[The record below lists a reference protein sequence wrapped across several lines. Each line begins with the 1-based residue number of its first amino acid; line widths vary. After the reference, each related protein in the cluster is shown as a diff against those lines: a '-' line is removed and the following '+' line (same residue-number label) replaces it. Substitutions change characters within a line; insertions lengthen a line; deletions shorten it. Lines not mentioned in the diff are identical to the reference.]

1 VKADDDL
8 PDLDAAA
15 RLALAQEPQRL
26 KAGEVGRRPD
36 VTVHQLRI
44 FWAVAH
50 SETLTKAAKQL
61 GLAQPSLSQ
70 QLSKLEGTL
79 GSKLF
84 HRRSNEMALTEAGK
98 FLLPRAETVLRN
110 MQELEEG
117 LQAFSG
123 GYRATVRIA
132 GITSVLRVLLP
143 AAVTQ
148 TQHAY
153 PDVDFDIQEAA
164 PNDILELLYGRRV
177 NIGLLAANS
186 IAEAGVGF
194 LQVPLVDD
202 PYVLVV
208 PDSIDLTSIRN
219 PRLELPP
226 AALAVL
232 GRSIQFNFGTQHTR
246 RVEDWY
252 AEMLPNNRIVAQC
265 RSFEVAI
272 GLVRAGTGV
281 CLAPALS
288 TLMGGGPPIGVRLYK
303 VAVPPR
309 RLVALV
315 PSQYRR
321 QPPFSNLLDTLQ
333 SACQGFENPAMLPT
347 PPFLDRPSLASA
359 TATPAS
365 SGAAAR
371 PGAKARSN
379 AGRG

>member
-1 VKADDDL
+1 MKADDDA
-8 PDLDAAA
+8 PDFDVAAQ
-15 RLALAQEPQRL
+15 LSLAQEPQRQ

-36 VTVHQLRI
+36 VTLHQLRI

-70 QLSKLEGTL
+70 QLSKLEATL

-84 HRRSNEMALTEAGK
+84 HRRSNEMVITEAGK

-110 MQELEEG
+110 MQDLEEG
-117 LQAFSG
+117 LQRFSG
-123 GYRATVRIA
+123 GHRATVRIA

-143 AAVTQ
+143 RAITQ
-148 TQHAY
+148 TQEDF

-194 LQVPLVDD
+194 LQVPLIDD

-208 PDSIDLTSIRN
+208 PDFVDLSNVRD
-219 PRLELPP
+219 PRRELPP
-226 AALAVL
+226 LALDVL
-232 GRSIQFNFGTQHTR
+232 TRSIQFNFGTQHTK

-252 AEMLPNNRIVAQC
+252 TQMLPLNRIVAQC

-281 CLAPALS
+281 CLAPAVS
-288 TLMGGGPPIGVRLYK
+288 TLMGGGPPVGVKLYK
-303 VAVPPR
+303 VKVPPR
-309 RLVALV
+309 RLIALV

-321 QPPFSNLLDTLQ
+321 QIPYEGLLDTLQ
-333 SACQGFENPAMLPT
+333 DVCERFEPPAMLPT
-347 PPFLDRPSLASA
+347 PPFLEHASLASF
-359 TATPAS
+359 
-365 SGAAAR
+365 
-371 PGAKARSN
+371 
-379 AGRG
+379 